1 MEANAAIGPD
11 ETTSRARLGREMQE
25 RIFGEKAEPLAALLQ
40 ELDPEVGR
48 WAQEFAFGDVWVRDA
63 LAFEERLLVAIVSLT
78 VLGRID
84 QLRSYLFAALR
95 AGMPEGKVEHA
106 LAMTCVYAGFPAA
119 LNALVCWREVKT
131 SHARQG
137 GEGPAS

>member
-1 MEANAAIGPD
+1 MEVNAATDREGSA
-11 ETTSRARLGREMQE
+11 SRARLGREMQE
-25 RIFGEKAEPLAALLQ
+25 RIFGEKAEPLAALLD
-40 ELDPEVGR
+40 ELDTDVGR

-63 LAFEERLLVAIVSLT
+63 LVFEERLLVAIVSLT

-95 AGMPEGKVEHA
+95 VGMPEEKVRHA

-119 LNALVCWREVKT
+119 LNALTCWREVKA
-131 SHARQG
+131 SHARR
-137 GEGPAS
+137 ASEQPS